1 MTRRLTGWETTRL
14 SKHFILLDFLAD
26 HAVYR
31 RSLPLPFDEVWNVE
45 HECLARGLCNELLEP
60 LMAAYGPI
68 SVADAFW
75 PRKVADCW
83 PNDHRGSRHGKH
95 RWEDGEA
102 TTDVALYKQVCI
114 FRTQV
119 DSEKRE
125 LAKKLKKAVDSLSAI
140 DDCRDRVIS
149 YPNTEFLCVT
159 YKSEGAKKCGKP
171 DPKKKQSLRAHHV
184 RVGRWFNLL
193 DFCRSGLAVEEG
205 IDPVPKIDKD
215 TARDYQRI
223 VEEEVAR
230 SFAAALDPMVDE
242 LGRISVVRGMETAE
256 FPADEHADMHRWNQ
270 PGPWR
275 SVLVLP
281 QEADPNRARK
291 ILESCSHVR
300 DVQLSPHASDS
311 WELALVVDKKEY
323 DEYCG
328 LRLMQ

>member
-31 RSLPLPFDEVWNVE
+31 RSLPLPFDEVWNAE
-45 HECLARGLCNELLEP
+45 HECLAKGLCNELLEP

-75 PRKVADCW
+75 PSVILGGHAD
-83 PNDHRGSRHGKH
+83 PNRYGPKH
-95 RWEDGEA
+95 RWTGGEA
-102 TTDVALYKQVCI
+102 TVDVALYKKVK
-114 FRTQV
+114 V
-119 DSEKRE
+119 DGEKTER
-125 LAKKLKKAVDSLSAI
+125 ALKGAMESVSTI
-140 DDCRDRVIS
+140 DGFCDRVLI

-159 YKSEGAKKCGKP
+159 YKAEGAKKCVSRRQ
-171 DPKKKQSLRAHHV
+171 KKQSLRAHHI
-184 RVGRWFNLL
+184 RVGRWFNFL
-193 DFCRSGLAVEEG
+193 DFCRSGRAVEKG
-205 IDPVPKIDKD
+205 RDLVPKLDKC
-215 TARDYQRI
+215 TARDYQPI
-223 VEEEVAR
+223 DEEKVAR
-230 SFAAALDPMVDE
+230 SFAAALDPLVDE
-242 LGRISVVRGMETAE
+242 LGRVSVVRGMETAG
-256 FPADEHADMHRWNQ
+256 FSADEHAGLHLWNQ

-328 LRLMQ
+328 LRLTQ